1 MFVFY
6 LNPNKMKKLFL
17 LLSLISITN
26 LFSQET
32 EKPTTTTTTT
42 TVVTTTSIPV
52 EEKKSEVIDKK
63 NEFRVDPFYMVF
75 AGALN
80 VNYERIINEESGAG
94 ISFLISNGKDINTT
108 FSVSPYYRFYFGKK
122 TAAGFFFEGFAM
134 YSSFKANEII
144 NQNNNTG
151 IIFYGT
157 QIKEVTKS
165 DFAIGF
171 GLGGKWITR
180 KGVIF
185 ELNTGI
191 GRNLFG
197 DYDKYES
204 GTQITGKGGI
214 SIGYR
219 FN

>member
-1 MFVFY
+1 
-6 LNPNKMKKLFL
+6 MKKLFL
-17 LLSLISITN
+17 ALCFISISN

-52 EEKKSEVIDKK
+52 EEKKLEVITKK

-80 VNYERIINEESGAG
+80 VNYERILNEESGTG
-94 ISFLISNGKDINTT
+94 VTLLLSNGKEINTT
-108 FSVSPYYRFYFGKK
+108 FSISPYYRFYFGRK

-134 YSSFKANEII
+134 YSAFNANEII
-144 NQNNNTG
+144 SQNNNSG

-157 QIKEVTKS
+157 QYKVVTKN

-171 GLGGKWITR
+171 GLGGKWITK
-180 KGVIF
+180 KGVVF
-185 ELNTGI
+185 ELSTGI
-191 GRNLFG
+191 GRNLIG